1 MQWAYSLLRILLW
14 RLWIGGRYHQKDAH
28 AIGMPA
34 ATYRKLQSGGHTYV
48 LKLFGT
54 VQKGASSLSS
64 DLQPIIKRV
73 RGLRLIFK
81 VKSLLLQFVSSSSNA
96 PILWCSKAAFH
107 RKFPHSFCNALLKI
121 ASASMAEFSPSSWS
135 NKIIKRVITISC
147 VIRKKI
153 AWGNVEKLILD
164 QKYGLKA

>member
-1 MQWAYSLLRILLW
+1 MCPMW
-14 RLWIGGRYHQKDAH
+14 RTLFLGFHYQAWDWRKISSERCPCH
-28 AIGMPA
+28 IGMPA

-81 VKSLLLQFVSSSSNA
+81 VTSLLLQFVSSSSNA
-96 PILWCSKAAFH
+96 PIL
-107 RKFPHSFCNALLKI
+107 
-121 ASASMAEFSPSSWS
+121 
-135 NKIIKRVITISC
+135 
-147 VIRKKI
+147 
-153 AWGNVEKLILD
+153 
-164 QKYGLKA
+164 